1 MTPVPSKWLTTLKF
15 MLKPG
20 RVVCSNERPPH
31 QRRALFDPS
40 WRPSRNYDIFQ
51 TGRLVT
57 TPCLVRG
64 HGEMSFLP
72 LMGDFVHIL
81 SCTFEAVNCIK
92 KAYLEYV
99 LERSQ
104 TLRLSPHAHT
114 HSTQNTSTK
123 SITAVTDSLTN
134 VLVISATKKKKNRC
148 FITQDHWGRP
158 FLDLAGLRISTPA
171 QSRFSVNSN
180 GLPHAPISEQQTAWV
195 VVSRHSIM
203 MHRAKLIHKLE
214 EKKQGVERA

>member
-134 VLVISATKKKKNRC
+134 VLVISATKKKK
-148 FITQDHWGRP
+148 T
-158 FLDLAGLRISTPA
+158 
-171 QSRFSVNSN
+171 
-180 GLPHAPISEQQTAWV
+180 
-195 VVSRHSIM
+195 VVSLPRIIGGVHSWTWLDCVLV
-203 MHRAKLIHKLE
+203 HPPRADFPSTRMGFLTRQFQSS
-214 EKKQGVERA
+214 KQHGSSCHDIVL